1 MEILVGTGGNQ
12 CMPII
17 DKGVSRIHCKIE
29 VMDTGHIVVT
39 NLSSAGTYLN
49 GSKVVKRTL
58 AKADDIIRLGESFS
72 VTIGDLI
79 QPEDYSSYTCH
90 QVVMRK
96 YKDSS
101 ALQVFIDMSSKR
113 SKSEMPSYVVPVA
126 KSSMACYMIGN
137 GRYGDAQNLIYDAG
151 DTIYDMQDGSAL
163 LQGIYASMLC
173 VCARLYQSVGRIDL
187 AQDLVRSA
195 VRIFSQFPVGA
206 PGCSQEQI
214 DEAKQ
219 LKIALG

>member
-12 CMPII
+12 CVPIT

-39 NLSSAGTYLN
+39 NLSSSGTYLN

-58 AKADDIIRLGESFS
+58 AKADDTIRLGETFFT
-72 VTIGDLI
+72 TIDILI
-79 QPEDYSSYTCH
+79 QPEDYSAYTCH
-90 QVVMRK
+90 QAVMRK
-96 YKDSS
+96 YKNSS
-101 ALQVFIDMSSKR
+101 ALQMFIDMSSKR
-113 SKSEMPSYVVPVA
+113 ASGEMPSYVIPVA
-126 KSSMACYMIGN
+126 KSAMACYMIES
-137 GRYGDAQNLIYDAG
+137 GRYGDAQNLIYEAG

-173 VCARLYQSVGRIDL
+173 VCARLYLSVGRTDL
-187 AQDLVRSA
+187 AQDLAESA
-195 VRIFSQFPVGA
+195 VRIFSQFPEGT
-206 PGCSQEQI
+206 PGYSQEQI

-219 LKIALG
+219 LIR